1 MIDSEERKKIAA
13 KLRAV
18 RDEME
23 NEKPPATP
31 WAAAVVYLQR
41 IGRCVELDEVGN
53 LFYRLADLIDV
64 PTCHD
69 MWSDDWQAFNCSEC
83 GTIVEYDL
91 DSYGSLIYNR
101 DEQKGKEI
109 RHYPIKYCPYCGA
122 EVEQPDE

>member
-1 MIDSEERKKIAA
+1 MISSEERKKIAA

-18 RDEME
+18 RDDME

-41 IGRCVELDEVGN
+41 IGRCVELDKVGN

-69 MWSDDWQAFNCSEC
+69 KRNDDWQTFECSEC
-83 GTIVEYDL
+83 GTIVEHNVDE
-91 DSYGSLIYNR
+91 YGSLIYNADSWKER
-101 DEQKGKEI
+101 EI
-109 RHYPIKYCPYCGA
+109 RYCPYCGA
-122 EVEQPDE
+122 EVE